1 MKHFVKILSLA
12 LCAAALLS
20 LPAMAAE
27 DDLLISPAPSVES
40 LAPVRVWGKVT
51 KLESGSLLL
60 KNDNK
65 DDIYNE
71 VVVHLPEGV
80 PCVDAVTGLPMD
92 MSKVKDGDTLY
103 AWVGNAMTMSLP
115 PQTSALI
122 VVGNIPADYRVPEF
136 YKITGTDR
144 TVTAAIYPAPE
155 RTEVNLPVA
164 GGETLTIPVSAQFTP
179 WLTRQIVTVD
189 DLVPGSQ
196 ILVWK
201 DKDGKIAKVLLLPY
215 AYRGYVN
222 RVTAPNMDVLLCV
235 NGEFDGNTPQH
246 LCKRTD
252 EAVLAPLR
260 SVAEAAGYEVS
271 WVKGQG
277 AVVKDGDK
285 VLFSVLPGSET
296 VKRPG
301 SEDGDWELTRPCVME
316 KGVTYLPEGEL
327 AMLLNLYLCQ
337 G

>member
-1 MKHFVKILSLA
+1 MRRFTKVLSLSLA

-27 DDLLISPAPSVES
+27 DGLLTSPAPAVES

-60 KNDNK
+60 KNDSK

-71 VVVHLPEGV
+71 VVVHLPESV

-92 MSKVKDGDTLY
+92 MGKVKDGDTLY
-103 AWVGNAMTMSLP
+103 AWVGPAMTMSLP

-122 VVGNIPADYRVPEF
+122 VVGNLPADYKAPEF
-136 YKITGTDR
+136 YKITGF
-144 TVTAAIYPAPE
+144 AIYPAPGG
-155 RTEVNLPVA
+155 TEVHLPAA
-164 GGETLTIPVSAQFTP
+164 GGETLTIPASAQLTP
-179 WLTRQIVTVD
+179 WRTKNIVTVD

-201 DKDGKIAKVLLLPY
+201 DKDGKVEKVLLLPY
-215 AYRGYVN
+215 GYRGYVD
-222 RVTAPNMDVLLCV
+222 RVTAPNTDVLLCV
-235 NGEFDGNTPQH
+235 NGTFDGNTPQH
-246 LCKRTD
+246 LCKRTG
-252 EAVLAPLR
+252 EAILAPLR
-260 SVAEAAGYEVS
+260 AIAEAAGYEVS
-271 WVKGQG
+271 WVSGQG
-277 AVVKDGDK
+277 ATVKDGDK

-296 VKRPG
+296 VKR
-301 SEDGDWELTRPCVME
+301 SEEEGGDWELTMPCVME

-327 AMLLNLYLCQ
+327 AMLLDLYLCQ